1 MQWLLIDIELKE
13 HVHTIYFH
21 RERERYY
28 NNKLNYASIFIG
40 YYPSSHDLLKYTPRY
55 IDDVLN
61 VKKTMARPL
70 KETHHAIPYMVL
82 VTFLCFSLIK
92 KLICKLTGS
101 DLSQLLMNLQKYLF
115 HIVQYIK

>member
-13 HVHTIYFH
+13 HVHTICFY

-28 NNKLNYASIFIG
+28 NNKLNYVSIFIG

-61 VKKTMARPL
+61 FKQTMARPL
-70 KETHHAIPYMVL
+70 KETHHAIPYM
-82 VTFLCFSLIK
+82 
-92 KLICKLTGS
+92 
-101 DLSQLLMNLQKYLF
+101 Y
-115 HIVQYIK
+115 